1 MNEIK
6 ASFVNGTRENFEK
19 DVVEA
24 SRERLVVVDFWAEWC
39 GPCRTLGPVLEKV
52 AREMAGKVT
61 LVKIDTEA
69 EPELAQAFAVQ
80 SIPAV
85 FAVRDGRVVDGFVGA
100 LSELQIREWL
110 KPMLPTK
117 AQELVTEAEALETS
131 QPAEAEA
138 KYRKALAL
146 EAALVPAKIGLAR
159 ALMQQGKVEDA
170 RVLVSALE
178 ARGYLE
184 PEAESVKAEI
194 AIHDQAASTGGVPS
208 ARAALGKNPDDPA
221 LRLQLAEAL
230 AASGRAGYQEA
241 LDLALALVEEHRK
254 DVSEQARH
262 VMVNVF
268 QLLPAD
274 SELANEYRRKLFTAL
289 Y

>member
-6 ASFVNGTRENFEK
+6 AAFVNGTRDNFEQV
-19 DVVEA
+19 VVEA

-39 GPCRTLGPVLEKV
+39 APCRALGPTLEKV
-52 AREMAGKVT
+52 AQDLAGKVT

-69 EPELAQAFAVQ
+69 EPELAQAFAVR

-85 FAVRDGRVVDGFVGA
+85 FGVREGRVVDGFVGA
-100 LSELQIREWL
+100 LSELQIRDWL

-117 AQELVTEAEALETS
+117 AQELVNEAQGLETS
-131 QPAEAEA
+131 QPEEAEA
-138 KYRKALAL
+138 RYRKALEL
-146 EAALVPAKIGLAR
+146 EGTLVPAKIGLAR

-170 RVLVSALE
+170 RVIVTALE
-178 ARGYLE
+178 GRGFLA
-184 PEAESVKAEI
+184 PEAEAVKAEI
-194 AIHDQAASTGGVPS
+194 AIHDQAASPGGVPS
-208 ARAALGKNPDDPA
+208 ARAALAKAADDPA

-254 DVSEQARH
+254 DVTEQARQ

-274 SELANEYRRKLFTAL
+274 SELANEYRRKLFAAL

>member
-6 ASFVNGTRENFEK
+6 TSIVNGTRENFEK
-19 DVVEA
+19 EVVEA

-39 GPCRTLGPVLEKV
+39 GPCRTLGPTLEKV
-52 AREMAGKVT
+52 TKSLAGKVT

-69 EPELAQAFAVQ
+69 QPELAQAFAVQ

-85 FAVRDGRVVDGFVGA
+85 FAVREGRVVDGFVGA

-110 KPMLPTK
+110 KPMMPSK
-117 AQELVTEAEALETS
+117 AQELVTEAAGLETA

-138 KYRKALAL
+138 RYRKALAL
-146 EAALVPAKIGLAR
+146 EPGLDPAKIGLAR
-159 ALMQQGKVEDA
+159 ALMHQGKVEDA
-170 RVLVSALE
+170 RGVVAALE
-178 ARGYLE
+178 ARGFLE

-208 ARAALGKNPDDPA
+208 ARAALKKAPDDPA

-254 DVSEQARH
+254 DVTEQARQ

-274 SELANEYRRKLFTAL
+274 SELANEYRRKLFAAL